1 MYVINVQSEKIYRVV
16 RTEEFIYLERLGDG
30 FAVRLGSTDFHF
42 RYRPLTQQEM
52 TTLAAH
58 VERLERLG
66 VPVTANMLLNA
77 PSDLATVPEE
87 TTKEGKLVVPDERHS
102 FDRII
107 LHGDVKASIAV
118 GLAKLANSAFLN
130 DTWNMKSIE
139 PMGGKMALNFY
150 GPPGTGKTLS
160 AICVAKQLGKKLLQV
175 DYSQI
180 ISKWVGDTGKHLA
193 GAFATAQEKNAVL
206 FFDEADSLL
215 SRRVSDESAASQPGI
230 NQNRNILMQELD
242 RFDGVVIFTTNLF
255 SNYDEALLRRIAQH
269 VHFELPDEDMR
280 TQLYAQHVPSEV
292 PKHKD
297 VNFKTLATLSKGFS
311 GGDIKNVCINSIV
324 AASMANPQE
333 LKQTLLI
340 SELEKVLASKESHG
354 GKTWKNRRPI
364 GLSAWDTEE

>member
-206 FFDEADSLL
+206 L
-215 SRRVSDESAASQPGI
+215 
-230 NQNRNILMQELD
+230 QELD